1 MNRRRMAALL
11 SALVVPT
18 VLAVPGPVAAADAP
32 NSCAGATSNSSQSVW
47 IYDTISP
54 SGDVDWFRFSNN
66 ASRYVLI
73 TLGNLPADFDLY
85 LYASGDCTNAIA
97 SSHRSDRE
105 FDQIYRSLGV
115 GTYYVRVVGYEGA
128 SSSTSYGLRWRA
140 LSGIVQVL
148 GYSSS
153 VDSAGYLHFPG
164 EILNNTPEARRW
176 IQIDATLYDSANR
189 VIGSGVGYPDRAIV
203 PARGRSPFEI
213 VVRRPSGYH
222 HARLTIF
229 RSSLTT
235 ASAGSLGVT
244 PSAPYKD
251 SIRWH
256 FPGSVTN
263 NGSSTSRANQ
273 VLVTLYDANGVPRT
287 VTSAWTSPRSI
298 VAGGSASFDAR
309 VGASI
314 SWNRVD
320 YRAQGTAQACTAGH
334 SEAGISGYVDHR
346 GAIPNAGPR
355 VALTF
360 DMGGRMV
367 PAVKIIR
374 LLIANRVCA
383 TIFPTGRQAR
393 DSVEGPQ
400 VMALIKAHPELFE
413 LGNHTMH
420 HCDLSVGGAG
430 SPSYT
435 DVNHCNTAKPD
446 PSPAF
451 IKQELL
457 DAEAILEA
465 ATGLNVK
472 PYWRAPYGSRDASV
486 LSAAADAGYDH
497 HFGWD
502 VDTIDWKPISDG
514 GPTARSMAIKVVD
527 NAKSGSVVLM
537 HLGGFETLDALQAMI
552 DGLRSRGFVLTT
564 LSDMLH

>member
-1 MNRRRMAALL
+1 MNRLRMAILLAALFV
-11 SALVVPT
+11 ANG
-18 VLAVPGPVAAADAP
+18 LAVPGPVAAADAP
-32 NSCAGATSNSSQSVW
+32 NSCAGATSNSSQSAW
-47 IYDTISP
+47 IYETISP
-54 SGDVDWFRFSNN
+54 SGDVDWYRFSNN

-73 TLGNLPADFDLY
+73 TLGKLPADFDLY

-97 SSHRSDRE
+97 SSHRSNRE
-105 FDQIYRSLGV
+105 FDQIYRSLGL
-115 GTYYVRVVGYEGA
+115 GTYYVRVVGYRGA
-128 SSSTSYGLRWRA
+128 SSSATYGLRWRP
-140 LSGIVQVL
+140 LPGTVHVL
-148 GYSSS
+148 NYTSS
-153 VDSAGYLHFPG
+153 VDGAGYLHFPG
-164 EILNNTPEARRW
+164 EILNNTPDARRW
-176 IQIDATLYDSANR
+176 IQIDATLYDSADR

-213 VVRRPSGYH
+213 VARRPSGYH
-222 HARLTIF
+222 HARLSIF
-229 RSSLTT
+229 RSSVTT

-244 PSAPYKD
+244 PAAPYAD
-251 SIRWH
+251 ATRWH

-263 NGSSTSRANQ
+263 NGSSTTRANQ
-273 VLVTLYDANGVPRT
+273 VLVTLYDAYGAPRA

-298 VAGGSASFDAR
+298 VAGGTASFDAH
-309 VGASI
+309 VGSST
-314 SWNRVD
+314 SWNRAD
-320 YRAQGTAQACTAGH
+320 YRAQGTRLACTAGH
-334 SEAGISGYVDHR
+334 SEAGVSGYVDYR

-367 PAVKIIR
+367 PALKIVK

-393 DSVEGPQ
+393 DSAEGPQ

-420 HCDLSVGGAG
+420 HCDLVVGGGG

-435 DVNHCNTAKPD
+435 DVNYCNTAKPD
-446 PSPAF
+446 PSAAF
-451 IKQELL
+451 IQKELL

-465 ATGLNVK
+465 ATGFNVK
-472 PYWRAPYGSRDASV
+472 PYWRAPYGSRDSSV
-486 LSAAADAGYDH
+486 LSAAAEVGYDH

-514 GPTARSMAIKVVD
+514 GPTARSMTIKVVD

-564 LSDMLH
+564 LSDMLN